1 MKILAVLFLCAN
13 MVFAISA
20 TEAMEKS
27 KNWFKSSD
35 TWSFKFRAETFLAD
49 SPSSGIQS
57 GELLVGSKN
66 RFRLSIPGIT
76 FISDGESL
84 WQWNIEQKQV
94 LIKAV
99 ADLESSLHP
108 SELLFK
114 YLNCKALSLKENE
127 WKGKKVYVLTLSPE
141 QYADQFVEMEVWLSQ
156 KDFSPVR
163 LYTVDVMKNS
173 TWYDVSE
180 WKTLKNVKPENFKF
194 KTPAGIDEIDM
205 R

>member
-1 MKILAVLFLCAN
+1 M
-13 MVFAISA
+13 
-20 TEAMEKS
+20 
-27 KNWFKSSD
+27 
-35 TWSFKFRAETFLAD
+35 
-49 SPSSGIQS
+49 
-57 GELLVGSKN
+57 
-66 RFRLSIPGIT
+66 
-76 FISDGESL
+76 
-84 WQWNIEQKQV
+84 
-94 LIKAV
+94 
-99 ADLESSLHP
+99 
-108 SELLFK
+108 
-114 YLNCKALSLKENE
+114 
-127 WKGKKVYVLTLSPE
+127 LTLSPE